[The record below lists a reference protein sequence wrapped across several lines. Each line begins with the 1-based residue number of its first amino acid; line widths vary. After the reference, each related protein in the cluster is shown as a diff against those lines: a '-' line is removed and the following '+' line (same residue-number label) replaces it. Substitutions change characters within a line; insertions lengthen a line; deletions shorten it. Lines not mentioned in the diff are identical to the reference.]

1 MEFIKKFIIGA
12 VVVILVAFTLLFV
25 IDAYNTGKIGD
36 KAGKVE
42 TDFTEQIMGTWTGD
56 YSISQITFEAEGKAK
71 LTMLGVVVDG
81 EYADSYDINTDK
93 HTLKIKYIT
102 SVGLSVERFY
112 DAVLIDDKL
121 VLTDTQFETVKL
133 SYKRSENSGSSQNN
147 SGSTTI
153 YNPGI
158 SVYSKELLGSW
169 VSTSSANSG
178 FEFKE
183 NGEVYVKLLSIG
195 YDGKYT
201 VSIDETNNRCILKIN
216 YISIGNVTISNS
228 YYVTIEDTL
237 LTLTQIGA
245 ENIETTY
252 TKS

>member
-12 VVVILVAFTLLFV
+12 VVVILIAFTLLFV

-36 KAGKVE
+36 KAGKLA

-71 LTMLGVVVDG
+71 LTMLGVIVDG
-81 EYADSYDINTDK
+81 EYTDNYDIDTDK

-121 VLTDTQFETVKL
+121 VLTDTQFDTIKL
-133 SYKRSENSGSSQNN
+133 AYRRSEASDSVQNN

-158 SVYSKELLGSW
+158 SVYSKELVGSW
-169 VSTSSANSG
+169 ASTSSPNSG

-195 YDGKYT
+195 YDGKYS
-201 VSIDETNNRCILKIN
+201 VSIDESNNRCVLKIN
-216 YISIGNVTISNS
+216 YISIGNVSISNS
-228 YYVTIEDTL
+228 YYVTIEETV

-245 ENIETTY
+245 ENIVTTY